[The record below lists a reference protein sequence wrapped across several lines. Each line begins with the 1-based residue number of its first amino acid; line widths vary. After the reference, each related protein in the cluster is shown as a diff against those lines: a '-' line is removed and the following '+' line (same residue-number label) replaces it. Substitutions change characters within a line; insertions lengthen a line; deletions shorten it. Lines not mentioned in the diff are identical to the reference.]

1 MTRKEKII
9 LEFISKESKSNID
22 FDWKIKSYLFNGD
35 LSFLGKRKAILDK
48 KLKLNKKIKSSI
60 KNVTS

>member
-35 LSFLGKRKAILDK
+35 LSFLGKRKSILDK